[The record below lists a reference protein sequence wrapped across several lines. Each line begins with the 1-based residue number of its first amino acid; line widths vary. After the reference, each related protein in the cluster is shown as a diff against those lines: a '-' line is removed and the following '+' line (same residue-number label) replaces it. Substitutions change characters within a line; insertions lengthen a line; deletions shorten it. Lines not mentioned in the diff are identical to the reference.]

1 VNVQKVSELEEKV
14 GELQGELEGRRNDI
28 GRLEGEMV
36 EGKRV
41 RAELEQK
48 LKEFVIEMERK
59 RVDWE
64 DTRGRREDEVSVDK
78 ERMRLVEEAL
88 RKELAAARE
97 ELNAITN
104 NKKIL

>member
-1 VNVQKVSELEEKV
+1 MNVQKVSELEEKV

>member
-14 GELQGELEGRRNDI
+14 GELQGELEARRNDI
-28 GRLEGEMV
+28 GRLEGEVV
-36 EGKRV
+36 EGKTI

-59 RVDWE
+59 RADWE
-64 DTRGRREDEVSVDK
+64 DTRGRREDEVRVDK

-104 NKKIL
+104 SKKIL